1 MAGGGIP
8 GVGILDQVMVYR
20 TQCGVL
26 FCCHFAAYCA
36 MIMAHCVNMMNSVLC
51 HVQGGA
57 TYRNIVGILCG
68 LSYSKSVE
76 LYNGKVHPAIK

>member
-1 MAGGGIP
+1 
-8 GVGILDQVMVYR
+8 
-20 TQCGVL
+20 
-26 FCCHFAAYCA
+26 

-51 HVQGGA
+51 HVPGGA